1 VAEPTVQMNIQD
13 MTRRLINEGDLVHVT
28 SKRGSILLPVQAS
41 KDVGMSQA
49 FIAMHWGEEFLSGSK
64 NGDGSSGERL
74 AGVNAITTSSFC
86 PISKQPELKHAAV
99 KILKAELPWT
109 LLGVAWLPSDQ
120 ALAARE
126 ALKAL
131 MRLFPFA
138 SCVPFG
144 DGSEVRGVARTGLL
158 FRAAGHEAPD
168 EGVLKQLET
177 WLGLSMSAGASQVM
191 RYADKK
197 KGQHRTIK
205 LTGNREHAELDAF
218 LLAGD
223 TRSEA
228 WVKTLL
234 QDSLPAQSY
243 GRMLLVPGSKA
254 PIAVQSR
261 GKAVCTCFNVT
272 DTAINEQLAKSFGSD
287 ERRFTELQTHL
298 KCGTNC
304 GSCVP
309 ELKRM
314 IRDNP
319 SVTAP
324 IASVKSL
331 SVESR

>member
-1 VAEPTVQMNIQD
+1 
-13 MTRRLINEGDLVHVT
+13 
-28 SKRGSILLPVQAS
+28 
-41 KDVGMSQA
+41 
-49 FIAMHWGEEFLSGSK
+49 
-64 NGDGSSGERL
+64 
-74 AGVNAITTSSFC
+74 
-86 PISKQPELKHAAV
+86 LKHAAV

-131 MRLFPFA
+131 MRLLPFA

-144 DGSEVRGVARTGLL
+144 DGAEVKGVARTGLL
-158 FRAAGHEAPD
+158 FRAAGHEAPTED
-168 EGVLKQLET
+168 ILKQIEVV
-177 WLGLSMSAGASQVM
+177 LGLNVSVGTSQVM

-205 LTGNREHAELDAF
+205 LTGNREHAELEAF

-272 DTAINEQLAKSFGSD
+272 DAAITEQLAKSFGSD
-287 ERRFTELQTHL
+287 ERRLTELQTSL

-319 SVTAP
+319 SVTASMQ
-324 IASVKSL
+324 SVKL
-331 SVESR
+331 MAVESR

>member
-1 VAEPTVQMNIQD
+1 MNIQD
-13 MTRRLINEGDLVHVT
+13 MTRRLIKEGDLVHVT

-41 KDVGMSQA
+41 KEVGMSQA
-49 FIAMHWGEEFLSGSK
+49 FIAMHWGEEFLSGQST
-64 NGDGSSGERL
+64 NGEPL
-74 AGVNAITTSSFC
+74 AGVNAITTSAFC
-86 PISKQPELKHAAV
+86 PTSKQPELKHAAV

-126 ALKAL
+126 VLKTL

-144 DGSEVRGVARTGLL
+144 DNAADAATQRTGLL
-158 FRAAGHEAPD
+158 FRAAGHEAPTED
-168 EGVLKQLET
+168 VLKQIET
-177 WLGLSMSAGASQVM
+177 VLGLNVSAGASQVM

-205 LTGNREHAELDAF
+205 LTGNREHAELEAF

-272 DTAINEQLAKSFGSD
+272 DVAITEQLAKSFGSD
-287 ERRFTELQTHL
+287 ERRFADLQTTL

-314 IRDNP
+314 VRDTHNATN
-319 SVTAP
+319 S
-324 IASVKSL
+324 IAA
-331 SVESR
+331 

>member
-1 VAEPTVQMNIQD
+1 
-13 MTRRLINEGDLVHVT
+13 
-28 SKRGSILLPVQAS
+28 VQAS
-41 KDVGMSQA
+41 KEVGMSQA
-49 FIAMHWGEEFLSGSK
+49 FIAMHWGEEFLSGQST
-64 NGDGSSGERL
+64 NGEPL

-86 PISKQPELKHAAV
+86 PTSKQPELKHAAV

-126 ALKAL
+126 TLKTL

-144 DGSEVRGVARTGLL
+144 DGAEVKGIAKTGLL
-158 FRAAGHEAPD
+158 FRAAGHEAPT
-168 EGVLKQLET
+168 EEVLKQIEIL
-177 WLGLSMSAGASQVM
+177 LGLSTSVGESQVL

-205 LTGNREHAELDAF
+205 LTGNREHAELEAF

-272 DTAINEQLAKSFGSD
+272 DAAITEQLAKSFGSD
-287 ERRFTELQTHL
+287 ERRFAELQTAL

-314 IRDNP
+314 VRDTQNATN
-319 SVTAP
+319 S
-324 IASVKSL
+324 IAA
-331 SVESR
+331 

>member
-1 VAEPTVQMNIQD
+1 
-13 MTRRLINEGDLVHVT
+13 
-28 SKRGSILLPVQAS
+28 
-41 KDVGMSQA
+41 
-49 FIAMHWGEEFLSGSK
+49 
-64 NGDGSSGERL
+64 
-74 AGVNAITTSSFC
+74 
-86 PISKQPELKHAAV
+86 
-99 KILKAELPWT
+99 
-109 LLGVAWLPSDQ
+109 
-120 ALAARE
+120 
-126 ALKAL
+126 
-131 MRLFPFA
+131 
-138 SCVPFG
+138 VPFG
-144 DGSEVRGVARTGLL
+144 DGAEVNGVGRTGLL
-158 FRAAGHEAPD
+158 FRAAGHEAPTED
-168 EGVLKQLET
+168 VLKQIET
-177 WLGLSMSAGASQVM
+177 VLGLNVSVGSSQVM

-205 LTGNREHAELDAF
+205 LTGNREHAELEAF

-272 DTAINEQLAKSFGSD
+272 DVSITEQLAKSFGSD
-287 ERRFTELQTHL
+287 ERRLIELQTRL

-319 SVTAP
+319 RV
-324 IASVKSL
+324 
-331 SVESR
+331 